1 VEARGGEEAGRR
13 RGRPARP
20 GEGRRRKVGDAPDRW
35 APPVGER
42 VREGGEV
49 GWRCLL
55 GREGRWAGGL
65 LQMRAEKNKKK
76 KERSLAAGGRE
87 GRECLIFFFFF
98 QILFKSFSNLFK
110 FKSFT
115 SFQIQILTQISP
127 TILRTFHKP
136 FLTTFQ
142 TYFKFK
148 PSFFLIQTFTQIF
161 TIFFT
166 IILRTFHKYF
176 FRTFKTTPQPKLMH
190 FNMMHKYLFDSNY

>member
-1 VEARGGEEAGRR
+1 
-13 RGRPARP
+13 
-20 GEGRRRKVGDAPDRW
+20 
-35 APPVGER
+35 
-42 VREGGEV
+42 V

-148 PSFFLIQTFTQIF
+148 PSFFLIQILHK
-161 TIFFT
+161 FFT
-166 IILRTFHKYF
+166 NFSQLFLRTFSQIFLKL
-176 FRTFKTTPQPKLMH
+176 FKITPQPKLMH
-190 FNMMHKYLFDSNY
+190 FNMMHKHLIDSNY